1 MELIELINLLPQD
14 NKDLVYKAYK
24 IWFEIL
30 YEEYE
35 YNESLV
41 KEFIY
46 DLYNQDIYKEDMTK
60 HPGLN
65 VIYRTYN
72 KGYNDVIIYKFKNE
86 KNSFMV
92 SFTTNKLNNFINE
105 YQ

>member
-1 MELIELINLLPQD
+1 MELIELINLLPKT

-24 IWFEIL
+24 IWFKIL

-46 DLYNQDIYKEDMTK
+46 DLYNQDIC
-60 HPGLN
+60 N
-65 VIYRTYN
+65 VIELKRHVNKDIEAAYRTF
-72 KGYNDVIIYKFKNE
+72 KKDEDIIFKWKTSSTSYMRAE
-86 KNSFMV
+86 FMD
-92 SFTTNKLNNFINE
+92 KLNDFINE
-105 YQ
+105 Y

>member
-1 MELIELINLLPQD
+1 MKLIELINLLPQD

-24 IWFEIL
+24 IWFELL

-41 KEFIY
+41 TEFIY
-46 DLYNQDIYKEDMTK
+46 DLFNQNIKEDDMT
-60 HPGLN
+60 N
-65 VIYRTYN
+65 YTETESVYRDN
-72 KGYNDVIIYKFKNE
+72 CKNAIVFKFKDTKSSNTS
-86 KNSFMV
+86 KYFDI
-92 SFTTNKLNNFINE
+92 KLNEFINE